1 MSSGIPGKYTE
12 IDGLDG
18 EKTPM
23 TKLEHRDFD
32 SLDHTKAK
40 WWWVDSLDLE
50 KYITFGLSGKHGN
63 KIGSLGLQYHH
74 TPHPKTSVFS

>member
-1 MSSGIPGKYTE
+1 
-12 IDGLDG
+12 
-18 EKTPM
+18 M

-74 TPHPKTSVFS
+74 TPHPKTIGLLVIGTSTLLGHRHSTGPTLKL